1 MTQDAAATTP
11 EAKPA
16 KKKLPRGLKFAL
28 ELGPLILFFAINA
41 KWGIFT
47 ATAVLMLVVPFS
59 LGVAWKLAGRMP
71 VMPMVTAAL
80 VLVFGGL
87 TLLLNDEEFIKIKVT
102 ILYTLFG
109 AALLIALRFNRLLLP
124 VVFDAAIH
132 LDDDGWRKLTW
143 RWSLFFFLLAGL
155 NEVLRHVLSTDQWVS
170 FKVFGILAL
179 TLVFVLTQTPLMMR
193 HEIKPED
200 DTSETHF

>member
-1 MTQDAAATTP
+1 MTQEATAAKAETKT
-11 EAKPA
+11 A
-16 KKKLPRGLKFAL
+16 KKKIPRGLKFAL

-41 KWGIFT
+41 KWGIFA
-47 ATAVLMLVVPFS
+47 ATAALMLVVPIS

-87 TLLLNDEEFIKIKVT
+87 TLLLNNEEFIKIKVT
-102 ILYTLFG
+102 ILYALFG

-124 VVFDAAIH
+124 VVFDAALH

-143 RWSLFFFLLAGL
+143 RWSFFFFSLAGL
-155 NEVLRHVLSTDQWVS
+155 NEVLRHALTTDQWVT
-170 FKVFGILAL
+170 FKVFGIVAL
-179 TLVFVLTQTPLMMR
+179 TLVFVLTQAPLMMR

>member
-1 MTQDAAATTP
+1 MTQEAAGSRP
-11 EAKPA
+11 ETKTAKRQV
-16 KKKLPRGLKFAL
+16 PRGLKFAV

-47 ATAVLMLVVPFS
+47 ATAALMLVVPIS
-59 LGVAWKLAGRMP
+59 LGAAWKLAGRMP

-80 VLVFGGL
+80 VVVFGGL

-102 ILYTLFG
+102 ILYALFG

-124 VVFDAAIH
+124 IVFDAAIH

-143 RWSLFFFLLAGL
+143 RWSFFFFFLAGL
-155 NEVLRHVLSTDQWVS
+155 NEVLRHALSTDQWVS
-170 FKVFGILAL
+170 FKVFGIVAL
-179 TLVFVLTQTPLMMR
+179 TFVFVLTQAPMMLR

>member
-1 MTQDAAATTP
+1 MTQEATA
-11 EAKPA
+11 AKPETKTA
-16 KKKLPRGLKFAL
+16 KKIPRGLKFAL

-41 KWGIFT
+41 KWGIFA
-47 ATAVLMLVVPFS
+47 ATAALMLVVPIS
-59 LGVAWKLAGRMP
+59 LGAAWKLAGRMP

-87 TLLLNDEEFIKIKVT
+87 TLLFNNEEFIKIKVT
-102 ILYTLFG
+102 ILYALFG

-124 VVFDAAIH
+124 VVFDAALH

-143 RWSLFFFLLAGL
+143 RWSFFFFFLAGL
-155 NEVLRHVLSTDQWVS
+155 NEVLRHALTTDQWVT
-170 FKVFGILAL
+170 FKVFGIVVL
-179 TLVFVLTQTPLMMR
+179 TLVFVLTQAPLMMR

>member
-16 KKKLPRGLKFAL
+16 KKKIPRGLKFAV

-87 TLLLNDEEFIKIKVT
+87 TLFLNDEEFIKIKVT

-143 RWSLFFFLLAGL
+143 RWSLFFFFLAGL
-155 NEVLRHVLSTDQWVS
+155 NEVLRHELSTDHWVS
-170 FKVFGILAL
+170 FKVFGIITL

>member
-1 MTQDAAATTP
+1 MTQEATAP
-11 EAKPA
+11 ETKTA
-16 KKKLPRGLKFAL
+16 KKKIPSGLKFAL

-41 KWGIFT
+41 KWGIFAAT
-47 ATAVLMLVVPFS
+47 ATLMLVVPIS

-71 VMPMVTAAL
+71 MMPMVTAAL

-102 ILYTLFG
+102 ILYALFG

-124 VVFDAAIH
+124 VVFDAALH

-143 RWSLFFFLLAGL
+143 RWSFFFFFLAGL
-155 NEVLRHVLSTDQWVS
+155 NEVLRHALTTDQWVS
-170 FKVFGILAL
+170 FKVFGIVAL
-179 TLVFVLTQTPLMMR
+179 TLVFVLTQAPLMMR

>member
-1 MTQDAAATTP
+1 MTQEATT
-11 EAKPA
+11 AKSETKTA
-16 KKKLPRGLKFAL
+16 KKKIPRGLKFAL

-41 KWGIFT
+41 KWGIFAAT
-47 ATAVLMLVVPFS
+47 ATLMLVVPIS

-71 VMPMVTAAL
+71 MMPMVTAAL

-102 ILYTLFG
+102 ILYALFG

-124 VVFDAAIH
+124 VVFDAALH

-143 RWSLFFFLLAGL
+143 RWSFFFFFLAGL
-155 NEVLRHVLSTDQWVS
+155 NEVLRHALTTDQWVS
-170 FKVFGILAL
+170 FKVFGIVAL
-179 TLVFVLTQTPLMMR
+179 TLVFVLTQAPLMMR
-193 HEIKPED
+193 HEIKPEE

>member
-1 MTQDAAATTP
+1 MTQDAAATRP
-11 EAKPA
+11 ETKTE
-16 KKKLPRGLKFAL
+16 KKKIPRGLKFAL

-71 VMPMVTAAL
+71 VMPMATAAL

-87 TLLLNDEEFIKIKVT
+87 TLFLNDEEFIKIKVT
-102 ILYTLFG
+102 ILYALFG
-109 AALLIALRFNRLLLP
+109 ASLLIALRFNRLLLP

-143 RWSLFFFLLAGL
+143 RWSFFFFLLAGL

>member
-1 MTQDAAATTP
+1 MTQEAAAQKP
-11 EAKPA
+11 ETKAA
-16 KKKLPRGLKFAL
+16 KKQLPRGLKFAL
-28 ELGPLILFFAINA
+28 ELGPLILFFVINA
-41 KWGIFT
+41 KWGIFAATT
-47 ATAVLMLVVPFS
+47 ALMLVVPFT
-59 LGVAWKLAGRMP
+59 LGLSWKLAGRMP
-71 VMPMVTAAL
+71 VMPMATAAL

-102 ILYTLFG
+102 ILYALFG

-124 VVFDAAIH
+124 IVFDAAIH

-143 RWSLFFFLLAGL
+143 RWSFFFFFLAGL
-155 NEVLRHVLSTDQWVS
+155 NEVARHALSTDHWVC
-170 FKVFGILAL
+170 FKVFGIITL

-193 HEIKPED
+193 HEIKPEE

>member
-1 MTQDAAATTP
+1 MTQDAAATPAT
-11 EAKPA
+11 KPA
-16 KKKLPRGLKFAL
+16 KKKIPRGLKFAL

-109 AALLIALRFNRLLLP
+109 GALLIALRYNRLLLP

-143 RWSLFFFLLAGL
+143 RWSFFFFLLAGL

>member
-1 MTQDAAATTP
+1 MTQEAAA
-11 EAKPA
+11 AKPM
-16 KKKLPRGLKFAL
+16 KKQIPRGLKFAL
-28 ELGPLILFFAINA
+28 ELGPLILFFVVNA

-47 ATAVLMLVVPFS
+47 ATAVLMLIVPFS

-102 ILYTLFG
+102 ILYALFG

-124 VVFDAAIH
+124 VVFDAALH
-132 LDDDGWRKLTW
+132 LDDNGWRKLTW
-143 RWSLFFFLLAGL
+143 RWSFFFFFLAGL
-155 NEVLRHVLSTDQWVS
+155 NEVLRHVLSTDAWVN
-170 FKVFGILAL
+170 FKVFGILPL
-179 TLVFVLTQTPLMMR
+179 TFLFVLTQTPLMLR

-200 DTSETHF
+200 DVSDTHF

>member
-1 MTQDAAATTP
+1 MTHDAAATRP
-11 EAKPA
+11 EPKAA
-16 KKKLPRGLKFAL
+16 KKKIPRGLKFAL
-28 ELGPLILFFAINA
+28 ELGPLILFFVINA

-102 ILYTLFG
+102 ILYALFG

-143 RWSLFFFLLAGL
+143 RWSIFFFFLAGL
-155 NEVLRHVLSTDQWVS
+155 NEVLRHMLSTDHWVS
-170 FKVFGILAL
+170 FKVFGILTL

>member
-16 KKKLPRGLKFAL
+16 KKKIPRGLKFAL

-87 TLLLNDEEFIKIKVT
+87 TLFLNDEEFIKIKVT
-102 ILYTLFG
+102 ILYALFG
-109 AALLIALRFNRLLLP
+109 AALLIALRYNRLLLP

-143 RWSLFFFLLAGL
+143 RWSFFFFLLAGL

>member
-16 KKKLPRGLKFAL
+16 RKKIPRGLKFAV

-71 VMPMVTAAL
+71 VMPMVTAAM

-109 AALLIALRFNRLLLP
+109 AALLIALRYNRLLLP

-143 RWSLFFFLLAGL
+143 RWSFFFFLLAGL

>member
-1 MTQDAAATTP
+1 MTQDATATGP
-11 EAKPA
+11 ETKPA
-16 KKKLPRGLKFAL
+16 KKKIPRGLKFAL
-28 ELGPLILFFAINA
+28 ELGPLVLFFVINA

-102 ILYTLFG
+102 ILYALFG

-143 RWSLFFFLLAGL
+143 RWSVFFFFLAGL

-170 FKVFGILAL
+170 FKVFGIITL
-179 TLVFVLTQTPLMMR
+179 TLVFVLSQTPLMMR

>member
-1 MTQDAAATTP
+1 MTQEAAGTRP
-11 EAKPA
+11 ETKTAKRQV
-16 KKKLPRGLKFAL
+16 PRGLKFAV

-47 ATAVLMLVVPFS
+47 ATATLMLVVPIS

-80 VLVFGGL
+80 VIVFGGL

-102 ILYTLFG
+102 ILYALFG

-124 VVFDAAIH
+124 IVFDAAIH
-132 LDDDGWRKLTW
+132 LDDNGWRKLTW
-143 RWSLFFFLLAGL
+143 RWSFFFFFLAGL
-155 NEVLRHVLSTDQWVS
+155 NEVLRHALSTDQWVS
-170 FKVFGILAL
+170 FKVFGIVAL
-179 TLVFVLTQTPLMMR
+179 TFVFVLTQAPLMLR

>member
-1 MTQDAAATTP
+1 MTQEAAAQKP
-11 EAKPA
+11 EIKPT
-16 KKKLPRGLKFAL
+16 KKQLPRGLKFAL
-28 ELGPLILFFAINA
+28 ELGPLILFFVINA
-41 KWGIFT
+41 KWGIFA
-47 ATAVLMLVVPFS
+47 ATGTLMLIVPIS

-102 ILYTLFG
+102 ILYALFG

-143 RWSLFFFLLAGL
+143 RWSFFFFFLAGL
-155 NEVLRHVLSTDQWVS
+155 NEVLRHALSTDHWVS
-170 FKVFGILAL
+170 FKVFGIITL

>member
-1 MTQDAAATTP
+1 MTQEAAAQKP
-11 EAKPA
+11 DIKPA
-16 KKKLPRGLKFAL
+16 KKQLPRGLKFAL
-28 ELGPLILFFAINA
+28 ELGPLILFFVINA

-47 ATAVLMLVVPFS
+47 ATAVLMLIVPFS

-102 ILYTLFG
+102 ILYALFG

-143 RWSLFFFLLAGL
+143 RWSFFFFFLAGL
-155 NEVLRHVLSTDQWVS
+155 NEVLRHALSTDHWVS
-170 FKVFGILAL
+170 FKVFGIITL

>member
-1 MTQDAAATTP
+1 MTQDAAATPAT
-11 EAKPA
+11 KPA
-16 KKKLPRGLKFAL
+16 KKKIPRGLKFAL

-109 AALLIALRFNRLLLP
+109 GALLIALRFNRLLLP

-143 RWSLFFFLLAGL
+143 RWSFFFFLLAGL

>member
-1 MTQDAAATTP
+1 MTQEATT
-11 EAKPA
+11 AKPETKAA
-16 KKKLPRGLKFAL
+16 KKIPRGLKFAL

-41 KWGIFT
+41 KWGIFA
-47 ATAVLMLVVPFS
+47 ATAALMLVVPIS

-87 TLLLNDEEFIKIKVT
+87 TLLLNNEEFIKIKVT
-102 ILYTLFG
+102 ILYALFG

-124 VVFDAAIH
+124 VVFDAALH

-143 RWSLFFFLLAGL
+143 RWSFFFFFLAGL
-155 NEVLRHVLSTDQWVS
+155 NEVLRHTLSTDQWVT
-170 FKVFGILAL
+170 FKVFGIVAL
-179 TLVFVLTQTPLMMR
+179 TLVFVLTQAPLMMR

>member
-1 MTQDAAATTP
+1 MTQDAAATPAT
-11 EAKPA
+11 KPA
-16 KKKLPRGLKFAL
+16 KKKIPRGLKFAL

-109 AALLIALRFNRLLLP
+109 GALLIALRYNRLLLP

-143 RWSLFFFLLAGL
+143 RWSFFFFLLAGL

-179 TLVFVLTQTPLMMR
+179 TLVFVLTQTPLMLR

-200 DTSETHF
+200 DTSEAHF

>member
-1 MTQDAAATTP
+1 MTQDTAATTP
-11 EAKPA
+11 ETKTA
-16 KKKLPRGLKFAL
+16 KKKIPRGLKFAL
-28 ELGPLILFFAINA
+28 ELGPLVLFFVINA

-102 ILYTLFG
+102 ILYALFG

-143 RWSLFFFLLAGL
+143 RWSLFFFFLAGV
-155 NEVLRHVLSTDQWVS
+155 NEVLRHTLSTDHWVS
-170 FKVFGILAL
+170 FKVFGILTL
-179 TLVFVLTQTPLMMR
+179 TLVFVLSQTPLMMR